1 MKRHFGPQS
10 GLTYQNL
17 IALRLEN
24 TPNFVKYPTK
34 NADMCGGR
42 RASAIPLIAWIICIL
57 KLQSAYVKVL

>member
-24 TPNFVKYPTK
+24 TPNFAADPIK
-34 NADMCGGR
+34 NADMSVGQQ
-42 RASAIPLIAWIICIL
+42 ASAMPLIAWIICIL